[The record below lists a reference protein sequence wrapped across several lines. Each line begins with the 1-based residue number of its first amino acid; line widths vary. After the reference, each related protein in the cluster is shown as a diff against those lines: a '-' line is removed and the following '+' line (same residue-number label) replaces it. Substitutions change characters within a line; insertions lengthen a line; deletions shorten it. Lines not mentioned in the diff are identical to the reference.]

1 MDGLRVAAA
10 ELAHALGGAAR
21 RRGEQDVQA
30 HALEKRDDGAHARR
44 LARAGA
50 AGQQQQFFLCRKLDG
65 LTLERRVLHALLA
78 LDLGDRALDAAQ
90 GVRLVREHRL
100 DARDNIGLV
109 LPRLPQIAGCHVG
122 DAFLH
127 DAVDG
132 DEIVEAFFHR
142 VDIAV
147 QKLGRRGEELF
158 AREEDVSAR
167 VAVVG
172 ELEGQ
177 PRLGAKRRVAAK
189 AHGERDLV
197 ADGKI
202 HAERAVGQ

>member
-1 MDGLRVAAA
+1 M
-10 ELAHALGGAAR
+10 AR
-21 RRGEQDVQA
+21 TLVVLPVPGP
-30 HALEKRDDGAHARR
+30 
-44 LARAGA
+44 
-50 AGQQQQFFLCRKLDG
+50 AGQQQQFFLCRKLDS

-78 LDLGDRALDAAQ
+78 LDFFDDALDAAQ
-90 GVRLVREHRL
+90 GVGLVREHRL
-100 DARDNIGLV
+100 DARDNIGLI
-109 LPRLPQIAGCHVG
+109 LPRLTQIAGRHIR
-122 DAFLH
+122 DALLH
-127 DAVDG
+127 DAVEG

-172 ELEGQ
+172 ELECQ
-177 PRLGAKRRVAAK
+177 PRLGAERRVAAK
-189 AHGERDLV
+189 AHRKRDLV
-197 ADGKI
+197 ADGEV

>member
-1 MDGLRVAAA
+1 M
-10 ELAHALGGAAR
+10 
-21 RRGEQDVQA
+21 
-30 HALEKRDDGAHARR
+30 
-44 LARAGA
+44 
-50 AGQQQQFFLCRKLDG
+50 
-65 LTLERRVLHALLA
+65 
-78 LDLGDRALDAAQ
+78 
-90 GVRLVREHRL
+90 
-100 DARDNIGLV
+100 
-109 LPRLPQIAGCHVG
+109 
-122 DAFLH
+122 
-127 DAVDG
+127 DG

-172 ELEGQ
+172 ELECQ
-177 PRLGAKRRVAAK
+177 PRLGAERCVAAK

-197 ADGKI
+197 TDGKV